1 MANHNDVG
9 KLGEQIAKKNLEEK
23 GYTILAHSWRWGKGE
38 LDFIA
43 QQGEILV
50 FVEVKTRKKITFGM
64 PEEAV
69 SQKKQT
75 LMYEL
80 AVEYMYRTQYEAE
93 FRFDIISII
102 LEPQQEIRHFE
113 DAFFPNWS

>member
-9 KLGEQIAKKNLEEK
+9 KLGEQIAKKNLENK
-23 GYTILAHSWRWGKGE
+23 GYTILEHGWRWGKGE

-43 QQGEILV
+43 KKEDILV

-69 SQKKQT
+69 SHKKQT

-80 AVEYMYRTQYEAE
+80 AVEYMYRIQYEAE